1 MTPIKNLINK
11 AREKY
16 PLANQI
22 ALDENDFN
30 EYMTDRYDDD
40 FDILPINNY
49 YKEKGVG
56 SVIVQYGLPKT
67 GDNPSGMELYDLR
80 TFEKLDV
87 K

>member
-22 ALDENDFN
+22 VLDENDFN

-40 FDILPINNY
+40 FDILPINNH

-56 SVIVQYGLPKT
+56 SVIIQYGMVKT
-67 GDNPSGMELYDLR
+67 SENTSGMEMYDLR
-80 TFEKLDV
+80 AFEKVNV